1 MSDGWRSRRSVLLA
15 TAGAGVLAAAALGYE
30 AVRLIGRRPPSP
42 YDDLLS
48 LLPDRDAAAQ
58 VGLAYLNEHPRF
70 DSATAAHLLRK
81 EIGSRPLASVLQEDI
96 AEARLVEAGHWLM
109 PDTLVLLSAL
119 AANPNSSLAP
129 AKRGRGL
136 G

>member
-1 MSDGWRSRRSVLLA
+1 MSEGWRSRRSVLLA

-30 AVRLIGRRPPSP
+30 AVRLIGRHPPSP

-58 VGLAYLNEHPRF
+58 VGLAYLSEHPHF
-70 DSATAAHLLRK
+70 DSATAAHLLRQ
-81 EIGSRPLASVLQEDI
+81 EIGSRPLAAALQTDI
-96 AEARLVEAGHWLM
+96 IQDRLAEAGHWLM

-119 AANPNSSLAP
+119 AA
-129 AKRGRGL
+129 RT
-136 G
+136 